1 MKITV
6 TLAREAPILLLDE
19 PLAGLDP
26 MVKSKIIQGIIQ
38 FIDLN
43 YQTVILTTHELLEI
57 ESLLDE
63 VVIMKEGTII
73 DQKDVEEIREVNG
86 QSAQE
91 WLENNYSVQ

>member
-86 QSAQE
+86 QSVQE